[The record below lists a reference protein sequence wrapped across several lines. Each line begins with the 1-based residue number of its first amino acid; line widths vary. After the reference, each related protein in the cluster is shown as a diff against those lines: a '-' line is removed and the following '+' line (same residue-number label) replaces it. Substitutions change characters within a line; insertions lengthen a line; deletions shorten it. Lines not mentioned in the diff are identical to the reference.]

1 MMNLRRITTLAA
13 LSCALL
19 APAAARADLLAQSAT
34 DLHVS
39 SLGYGIAL
47 SHAIAPRADLRVSTG
62 TLAFEHRGTADN
74 LDYTGSVRLRNVAAL
89 VDFRPTRTPFRLTA
103 GVLFGNDR
111 IDVTGTGS
119 GNGTYTINGNTY
131 AANQVGTVTGSAKL
145 GSSAPYVGFGVG
157 APRRRGAYFTADAGV
172 VFRSVSTTLDAS
184 GPATQTPQFQADLAQ
199 ARRDFASSVSVLKT
213 YPVLSLGLATR
224 M

>member
-1 MMNLRRITTLAA
+1 MMNFRRVSTLAA

-19 APAAARADLLAQSAT
+19 APAAARADVLAQSAT

-39 SLGYGIAL
+39 SLGYGVAL
-47 SHAIAPRADLRVSTG
+47 SHAIAPGAELRLSTG
-62 TLAFEHRGTADN
+62 TLALTRSGSADN
-74 LDYTGSVRLRNVAAL
+74 LDYTGTARLRNVAAL
-89 VDFRPTRTPFRLTA
+89 LDFHPGRTPFRLSA
-103 GVLFGNDR
+103 GMLFGSDR
-111 IDVTGTGS
+111 IDVTGTSS

-131 AANQVGTVTGSAKL
+131 TAAQVGTVTGSAKL
-145 GSSAPYVGFGVG
+145 GSSAPYVGFGIG
-157 APRRRGAYFTADAGV
+157 APRRRGTYFTADAGV

-184 GPATQTPQFQADLAQ
+184 GPATQMPQFQADLAQ
-199 ARRDFASSVSVLKT
+199 ARRDFASSANVLRT

>member
-1 MMNLRRITTLAA
+1 MMNLRRVTTLAA

-19 APAAARADLLAQSAT
+19 APAAARADALSQT

-62 TLAFEHRGTADN
+62 TLGFNRSGTADN

-89 VDFRPTRTPFRLTA
+89 IDFQPTGSAFRLTT
-103 GVLFGNDR
+103 GLLFGSDH

-145 GSSAPYVGFGVG
+145 GSSAPYVGFGIG
-157 APRRRGAYFTADAGV
+157 APRRRGTYLTADAGV

-184 GPATQTPQFQADLAQ
+184 GPAAQNPQFQADLAQ
-199 ARRDFASSVSVLKT
+199 ARHDFANSANVLKT
-213 YPVLSLGLATR
+213 YPVISLGLATR
-224 M
+224 L